1 MPLSDEPQTGLDLA
15 YRKVQ
20 IAVPSFEAKDLV
32 VRVSDQHARLGWS
45 SLKMFTYHR
54 ENKAFD
60 RCPGNV
66 IVPRNSRTMSDVSK
80 AILIFD
86 LLSNEAA

>member
-32 VRVSDQHARLGWS
+32 VRVSDQHA
-45 SLKMFTYHR
+45 
-54 ENKAFD
+54 
-60 RCPGNV
+60 
-66 IVPRNSRTMSDVSK
+66 
-80 AILIFD
+80 
-86 LLSNEAA
+86 